1 MNRSSSAEH
10 AADTLEARRA
20 IAEENLRFAMSD
32 HQEMIRGADLK
43 AEVLGIFPTAV
54 LPTVAWQ
61 GEISTSTLS
70 GWLGIAATL
79 SALVAFFCVGAVLW
93 PRSDPRRNVPLGD
106 YSPSRVLYPPLQ
118 PGPGQTVSDHTRRAL
133 HTDWPSELMYELWK
147 ISRIRS
153 VKQKWFRGALIM
165 SGASVVAVAVR
176 LIVH

>member
-1 MNRSSSAEH
+1 MNRSSDSQH
-10 AADTLEARRA
+10 AADSPEALRD
-20 IAEENLRFAMSD
+20 IAEENLRFAMYD

-61 GEISTSTLS
+61 GEISTSTLG
-70 GWLGIAATL
+70 GWLGIVATL

-93 PRSDPRRNVPLGD
+93 PRSDPRRDVPLGD
-106 YSPSRVLYPPLQ
+106 YTPSRVLYPPLQ

-133 HTDWPSELMYELWK
+133 HTDWPHELMYELWK

-153 VKQKWFRGALIM
+153 TKQKWFRCALVA
-165 SGASVVAVAVR
+165 SGGSVVAVAAR
-176 LIVH
+176 LIMH